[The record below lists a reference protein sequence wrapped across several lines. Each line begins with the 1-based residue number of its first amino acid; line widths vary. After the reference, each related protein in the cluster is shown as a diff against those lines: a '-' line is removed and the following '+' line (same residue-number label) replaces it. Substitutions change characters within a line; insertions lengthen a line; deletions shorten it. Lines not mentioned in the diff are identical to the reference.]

1 MSRQRRWQDNR
12 CSKVLAIQFSG
23 QDLGEQVLQLQPL
36 ATIVACLLGAEC
48 QQAQQEAWAHLL
60 VEAPAAEV
68 PVADPQVELAM
79 VLLVAAAGR
88 PVEAAAV
95 LLARHAM
102 ADYGLGSTG
111 AAARRAAAKELG
123 SGRAAAGEDCATV
136 FATQAL
142 ASEVAVALSHMM
154 LCRRSSSSHQLQ
166 VGLRRHRWMPC
177 I

>member
-1 MSRQRRWQDNR
+1 M
-12 CSKVLAIQFSG
+12 
-23 QDLGEQVLQLQPL
+23 LQLQPL

-79 VLLVAAAGR
+79 VLLVVAAAAR
-88 PVEAAAV
+88 PVETAAV

-123 SGRAAAGEDCATV
+123 SGRAAAGKECATV

>member
-1 MSRQRRWQDNR
+1 MADKEAILAQVSAPWVAQAAL
-12 CSKVLAIQFSG
+12 VLLVEEEVPA
-23 QDLGEQVLQLQPL
+23 VLE
-36 ATIVACLLGAEC
+36 VAGAL
-48 QQAQQEAWAHLL
+48 LL

-88 PVEAAAV
+88 PVETAAV

-136 FATQAL
+136 SATQAL